1 MPDASSTRRHQRVA
15 LRVPVDVSTIDPER
29 DPRTGRPYFRDC
41 QELCGNLSTGGMF
54 IATAEPPSPGRRL
67 LLRIHTPDGA
77 AIETVARVAW
87 RARSAGPGASE
98 RGVGVEFVGPS
109 AATRAALERIVSSLP
124 PERESPAPRSD

>member
-1 MPDASSTRRHQRVA
+1 MPEAASTRRHQRVA

-29 DPRTGRPYFRDC
+29 DPLTGRPYFRAC

-67 LLRIHTPDGA
+67 LVRIHTPDGPT
-77 AIETVARVAW
+77 IETVARVAW
-87 RARSAGPGASE
+87 RARAAGPGASE

-109 AATRAALERIVSSLP
+109 AATRAALERIVSSAP
-124 PERESPAPRSD
+124 PESESPAPLDG